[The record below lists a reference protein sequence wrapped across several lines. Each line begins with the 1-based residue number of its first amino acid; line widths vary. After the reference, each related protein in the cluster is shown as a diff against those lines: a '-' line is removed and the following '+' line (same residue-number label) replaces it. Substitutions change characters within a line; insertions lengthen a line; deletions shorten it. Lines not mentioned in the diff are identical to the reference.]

1 MMKAVFNILAI
12 CGAAGFS
19 GVMLSIGV
27 TLGGYW
33 RSLPSGDFLD
43 WFAANNQFA
52 SKTIPLLVL
61 PTLIGLIG
69 SIWLSWGTAELKYWL
84 ASGLCVLVVAV
95 LTFAYFVP
103 SNTAF
108 ASGAMDGANVAVKLN
123 QWLTIH
129 NLRIGLAMAAAILGC
144 VAIKV

>member
-1 MMKAVFNILAI
+1 MIKASFNILAI

-19 GVMLSIGV
+19 GVMICIGV

-33 RSLPSGDFLD
+33 RSLPSEEFLD
-43 WFAANNQFA
+43 WFATNSQYVAR
-52 SKTIPLLVL
+52 SIPLIFM

-69 SIWLSWGTAELKYWL
+69 SVWLSWGSADFKFWL
-84 ASGLCVLVVAV
+84 ASMVCILIVAV

-103 SNTAF
+103 TNTAF
-108 ASGAMDGANVAVKLN
+108 ADGSIEVAVAADKLN

-129 NLRIGLAMAAAILGC
+129 YFRIGFAMFAAILGC
-144 VAIKV
+144 VAIRA